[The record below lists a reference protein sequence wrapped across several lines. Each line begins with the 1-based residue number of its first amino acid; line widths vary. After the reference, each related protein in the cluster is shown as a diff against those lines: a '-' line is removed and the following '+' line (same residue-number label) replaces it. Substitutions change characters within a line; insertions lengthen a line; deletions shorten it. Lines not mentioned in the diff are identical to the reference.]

1 MASCHVVAKVRGLPR
16 PRFARNG
23 RAYMPSWC
31 EPYKRLIADSY
42 RRQCGGFPYGGAVAV
57 EIAYRRPLPES
68 RPKAVESEPDTYK
81 PDLDN
86 VAKAVLDALNGVA
99 FKDDRQVTTLTVRKL
114 PRERGAQEEM
124 FITVKPDTG
133 YRGE

>member
-1 MASCHVVAKVRGLPR
+1 MASCHVVAPVRGLPR
-16 PRFARNG
+16 PRFGRNG

-42 RRQCGGFPYGGAVAV
+42 RAQCGDLPYSGAVAV
-57 EIAYRRPLPES
+57 EITYRRPLPES
-68 RPKAVESEPDTYK
+68 RPKAVESEPDTFK

-99 FKDDRQVTTLTVRKL
+99 YEDDRQVTALTVRKL
-114 PRERGAQEEM
+114 PRERGAEEEM
-124 FITVKPDTG
+124 TITIKPDTG
-133 YRGE
+133 WRC